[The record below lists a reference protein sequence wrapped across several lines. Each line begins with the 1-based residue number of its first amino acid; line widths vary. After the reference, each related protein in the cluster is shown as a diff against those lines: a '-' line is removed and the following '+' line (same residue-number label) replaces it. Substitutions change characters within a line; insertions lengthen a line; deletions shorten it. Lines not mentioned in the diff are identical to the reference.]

1 MARSYTGGKTTPHY
15 YNIDAAA
22 PIDNRSVVQTLE
34 DLYDVNTWRSQVDEE
49 DENLYLY
56 EGLIVYVQEEKTA
69 YVLKDID
76 NWNNAEGWKVVGA
89 EIVNIYDY
97 ITDEGLN
104 EEGIDKTAALSV
116 LSGIRLLKDK
126 VGLDPDTG
134 KIPIS
139 VLPESVTSGLVYGGT
154 VAVQSSGA
162 ITVATMSQQFID
174 ISDNNVNVGDPL
186 DASLATLYPNVFF
199 IINNIVAANTKYS
212 LGDWVISSGKIWEH
226 IAQASTVSSVCGLT
240 GVINTNDLSA
250 KLSNTNLDD
259 SIELATINKVKS
271 IAEGKVVDALTW
283 IDISLPNA

>member
-34 DLYDVNTWRSQVDEE
+34 DLYDADTWRSQVDEE

-76 NWNNAEGWKVVGA
+76 NWNNAEGWKVVEA

-97 ITDEGLN
+97 ITDGVLD

-116 LSGIRLLKDK
+116 LSGIQLLKNK
-126 VGLDPDTG
+126 VGLDETG
-134 KIPIS
+134 RIPIS
-139 VLPESVTSGLVYGGT
+139 VLPDSVTSGLVYGGT

-162 ITVATMSQQFID
+162 ITVTTRSQQFID

-199 IINNIVAANTKYS
+199 IINNIVAVNTDYS
-212 LGDWVISSGKIWEH
+212 LGDWVISSGRTWEH
-226 IAQASTVSSVCGLT
+226 IKQASTVSSVCGLT
-240 GVINTNDLSA
+240 GAITTDALSA
-250 KLSNTNLDD
+250 MLSNNNLDD
-259 SIELATINKVKS
+259 DIELATMSKAKNV
-271 IAEGKVVDALTW
+271 AENVVTQALEW
-283 IDISLPNA
+283 IDIDLPNT